1 MPYIWEK
8 YSKDKTYSIGKKI
21 CPYMEVFCNNRD
33 RVEINPLIRFPDI
46 AAALSDI
53 NLSGY
58 IEDKDALENV
68 IFHYLAQLDKN
79 KGLSYKQ
86 VIAEKLREEVG
97 NGFWGEEI
105 STLWKEIDPSDK
117 EILLYVLVQKMLND
131 NQTFFMEAVGKMFLN
146 SSLCYEE
153 KNQQYYLYLGA
164 AETEYNLIKIKM
176 IKIMF
181 WNLKSKLL
189 IIWDKHYGI
198 VGIDDTMRIDCIQI
212 V

>member
-1 MPYIWEK
+1 
-8 YSKDKTYSIGKKI
+8 
-21 CPYMEVFCNNRD
+21 MEVFCNNRD

-53 NLSGY
+53 NQSGY

-153 KNQQYYLYLGA
+153 KTQQYYLYLGA